1 MQRVARNAG
10 FTLVEVLTVVIIIGV
25 LISILIP
32 VVSGVQKRARAAETQ
47 SWISQLSNAINTY
60 QQDFRAY
67 PGPLGNNEIQNP
79 GTNLAYPPVGS
90 APAFSNFAFPTSG
103 AGATDYDLTQGT
115 STVRQQFTMPENL
128 VLGLLGGLKLDASTT
143 PPTLVYD
150 PSIVGTGPNSLNPA
164 NPKKYNPYIEPL
176 NLSWRTVNDK
186 KTGRYA
192 DDASTGGIQDTIVP
206 EFVDKFSDPMPVLY
220 LRAKRGV
227 NVTANDND
235 NNAVITFDRDFTA
248 PNPRVGA
255 YDLSQIISYTESS
268 AGQPPIGVGKKLPE
282 YISLGAI
289 ASPPNPP
296 NDSPAHGLRSVNVN
310 ATLDK
315 PPAGSMAY
323 MYPYDAYTYIRN
335 PALSSPQKPPGTQA
349 GTQVAREKDK
359 FILISAG
366 IDRVYGTNDDI
377 TSFGSV
383 AP

>member
-1 MQRVARNAG
+1 MQRVQRNAG

-47 SWISQLSNAINTY
+47 SWVSQLSNAITNY
-60 QQDFRAY
+60 YQDFKAY

-90 APAFSNFAFPTSG
+90 PPAFNNFGLPASG
-103 AGATDYDLTQGT
+103 AGATDFDLSQGVAL
-115 STVRQQFTMPENL
+115 VRQQFTMPENL
-128 VLGLLGGLKLDASTT
+128 VLGLLGGLKLDATT
-143 PPTLVYD
+143 SPPTLVYD

-176 NLSWRTVNDK
+176 NLSWRTVNGK
-186 KTGRYA
+186 KSGRYA
-192 DDASTGGIQDTIVP
+192 DDASPGGIQDTIVP

-227 NVTANDND
+227 SVTANDND
-235 NNAVITFDRDFTA
+235 NNPVVTFDRDFTA
-248 PNPRVGA
+248 PNLRSGV

-268 AGQPPIGVGKKLPE
+268 AGQQPIGVGKKLPE
-282 YISLGAI
+282 YVSLGAI
-289 ASPPNPP
+289 GSPPNPA
-296 NDSPAHGLRSVNVN
+296 NAAPAHGLRSVNVN
-310 ATLDK
+310 ATFEK
-315 PPAGSMAY
+315 PPSGGLAY
-323 MYPYDAYTYIRN
+323 MYPYDAFTYLRN
-335 PALSSPQKPPGTQA
+335 PSLSSPQKQPGTQA